1 MDHDKLVQYI
11 IELQNIAQAGLYY
24 SKDKFDSERYQRVRE
39 IAAEMMAAKT
49 ELPLETVTNLFCS
62 DVGYQTPKIDTRAAV
77 FKDNKILL
85 VQESNGYWSL
95 PGGWCEFNLS
105 PVDNIIKE
113 VKEEAGIDIS
123 VDSLIAVQDRA
134 KHGNL
139 PLYIYGVVKIFYL
152 CRPIGGEFRKNLETM
167 ASSYFDQDD
176 LPLLDLARSNQK
188 QVSMC
193 FDAYHSENWIVQ
205 FD

>member
-11 IELQNIAQAGLYY
+11 IELQSIAQAGLYY
-24 SKDKFDSERYQRVRE
+24 SKDKFDTERYQRVRE
-39 IAAEMMAAKT
+39 IAVEMMAGKT

-77 FKDNKILL
+77 FQDNKILL

-95 PGGWCEFNLS
+95 PGGWCEFNRS

-123 VDSLIAVQDRA
+123 VESLIAVQDRA
-134 KHGNL
+134 KHNL
-139 PLYIYGVVKIFYL
+139 PSYAYGVVKIFYL
-152 CRPIGGEFRKNLETM
+152 CRPIGGEFSKNLETI
-167 ASSYFDQDD
+167 SSGYFDQDD
-176 LPLLDLARSNQK
+176 LPQLDLARSNQN

>member
-1 MDHDKLVQYI
+1 MDYDKLVQYI
-11 IELQNIAQAGLYY
+11 IELQSIAQAGLYY
-24 SKDKFDSERYQRVRE
+24 TKDKFDSKRYQRVRE
-39 IAAEMMAAKT
+39 IVAEMMATKT

-62 DVGYQTPKIDTRAAV
+62 DIGYQTPKIDTRAAV
-77 FKDNKILL
+77 FQDNKILL

-95 PGGWCEFNLS
+95 PGGWCEFTLS

-134 KHGNL
+134 KHNL
-139 PLYIYGVVKIFYL
+139 PLYTYGVVKLFYL
-152 CRPIGGEFRKNLETM
+152 CRPIGGEFRKNLETV

-176 LPLLDLARSNQK
+176 LPQLDLARLNQN